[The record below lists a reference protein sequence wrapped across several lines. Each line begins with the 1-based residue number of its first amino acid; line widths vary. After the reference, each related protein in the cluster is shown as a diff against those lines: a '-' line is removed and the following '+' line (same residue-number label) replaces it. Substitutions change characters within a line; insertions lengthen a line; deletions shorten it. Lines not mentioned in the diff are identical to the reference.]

1 MCLLISWLNEKK
13 KRNIDND
20 LAIWPSHNTTPLLR
34 FLVPRILQFI
44 VGVDYIAYFIFV
56 FFCAFPNFW
65 FFLLNFFFS
74 SQIVSKVLPLACSP
88 FHCLQFLSNLPQYS
102 LLYCLSN
109 YLNSFFAINH
119 PGSSPLL
126 NVPFSLS
133 CYLTSSISHQYSFSN
148 SSTAPF
154 VFSKFSILS
163 QVSDSA
169 INPFYHTRYL
179 FFPLICCLFNIFST
193 FHSSSLSII
202 TGASCSFL
210 SQMATYWFVSW
221 WFDNQKAQKS
231 KV

>member
-1 MCLLISWLNEKK
+1 MLPISSLSSSVYSLIS
-13 KRNIDND
+13 D
-20 LAIWPSHNTTPLLR
+20 SFHS
-34 FLVPRILQFI
+34 
-44 VGVDYIAYFIFV
+44 IFSS
-56 FFCAFPNFW
+56 
-65 FFLLNFFFS
+65 S

-169 INPFYHTRYL
+169 INPFHCTRYL
-179 FFPLICCLFNIFST
+179 FFPLICCLFNILST
-193 FHSSSLSII
+193 SHFSSSLIM
-202 TGASCSFL
+202 TGASCFFL
-210 SQMATYWFVSW
+210 CPSTCPMYLCILLMFTTGYILIVLSNFNSTTFADTIF
-221 WFDNQKAQKS
+221 FTL
-231 KV
+231 